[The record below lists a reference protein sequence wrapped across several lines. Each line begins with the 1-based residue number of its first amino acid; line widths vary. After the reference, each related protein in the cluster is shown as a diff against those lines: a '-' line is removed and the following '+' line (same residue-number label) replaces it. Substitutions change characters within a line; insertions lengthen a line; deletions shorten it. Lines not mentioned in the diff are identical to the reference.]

1 MKPFFLDEYELQA
14 SMPLRALEKLEE
26 GGVCVYDVQKCAP
39 GKLKFY
45 AKSKESEKIFAIL
58 RGSCYTVNK
67 RGSAGLK
74 RRLQR
79 ALSRP
84 GAIAAVLLFCLLAAA
99 ANFFVLRVEVDGSV
113 RYAVQAQ
120 EILREEGLSP
130 FSLYSEQCAE
140 RARARLAR
148 LSGIAFVTLEKEG
161 SVLRVTFQESEEV
174 PVPEREKQL
183 LAPAK
188 GVLQELTVLRG
199 EALAQVGDEVQAG
212 QKLAVAAEGE
222 AFAVARASIL
232 CEGVFTYSCTQPG
245 KQAKA
250 RAVAKAVFL
259 SGGTPVGAEVTFTGS
274 GEKFVYTVRLRYLL
288 RLGVNFGETE

>member
-1 MKPFFLDEYELQA
+1 MKALFMDEYELQA
-14 SMPLRALEKLEE
+14 SMPLRALEKLEAE
-26 GGVCVYDVQKCAP
+26 GICVYDVEKCAP
-39 GKLKFY
+39 GKLKFC

-58 RGSCYTVNK
+58 RGSCYTVIK
-67 RGSAGLK
+67 RGSVGLK

-79 ALSRP
+79 VLSRP

-99 ANFFVLRVEVDGSV
+99 SNFFVLRVEVDGSV
-113 RYAVQAQ
+113 RYAVQAR
-120 EILREEGLSP
+120 EILREEGLFP
-130 FSLYSEQCAE
+130 CSLYGEENAE

-183 LAPAK
+183 LSPAE
-188 GVLQELTVLRG
+188 GVVQELTVLRG
-199 EALAQVGDEVQAG
+199 EALVQVGDKVQAG
-212 QKLAVAAEGE
+212 QKLAQAAEGE

-232 CEGVFTYSCTQPG
+232 CEGVYTYSCTQPG
-245 KQAKA
+245 KEAKA

-259 SGGTPVGAEVTFTGS
+259 SGGTPVSYEVGFTGS
-274 GEKFVYTVRLRYLL
+274 GEKFVYTVRLQYLL
-288 RLGVNFGETE
+288 RLGVNFGESE